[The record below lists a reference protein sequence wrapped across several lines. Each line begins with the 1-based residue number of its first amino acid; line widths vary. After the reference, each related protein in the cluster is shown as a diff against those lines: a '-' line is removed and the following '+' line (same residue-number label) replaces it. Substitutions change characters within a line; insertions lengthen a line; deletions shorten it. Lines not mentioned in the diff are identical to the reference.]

1 MPGDAAEGL
10 GRADHTCVMH
20 LGIMGQS
27 TKGSGTREKVMGDEA
42 KLRFMLLYVLS

>member
-20 LGIMGQS
+20 LGIMDNLPRVQGQER
-27 TKGSGTREKVMGDEA
+27 K
-42 KLRFMLLYVLS
+42 

>member
-20 LGIMGQS
+20 LGIMDNLPRVQ
-27 TKGSGTREKVMGDEA
+27 GTREKVMGDEA